1 MNMIKIIQSRA
12 NVNGVSL
19 IKFNNTLTSCIQPNM
34 KFILINNIDK
44 NLYRLK
50 ASHLDSIFYKKNEF
64 LASDD
69 IELAFNQL
77 CQLSASQ
84 ENCASPCSV
93 VVIDDVNSKWAFMF
107 KRDLL
112 LQS

>member
-1 MNMIKIIQSRA
+1 MNMIRIIQSRA
-12 NVNGVSL
+12 NFNGIRL
-19 IKFNNTLTSCIQPNM
+19 IKFNNTITSNIQTNM
-34 KFILINNIDK
+34 KYLLINNIDK

-50 ASHLDSIFYKKNEF
+50 SSHLDSIFYKKNEF

-77 CQLSASQ
+77 CEVSVTQGYSSI
-84 ENCASPCSV
+84 PCSV
-93 VVIDDVNSKWAFMF
+93 VVIDDVNSKFAFMF